1 MSFTITNKDIDKLLS
16 IELRFSEPK
25 QIITVI
31 VGINIIVKS
40 IPFGGKK

>member
-1 MSFTITNKDIDKLLS
+1 MSFAITKKNTDKLLS
-16 IELRFSEPK
+16 IEFRFSEAK